1 MEAIQLSIARR
12 VVPELLEVLQER
24 TRILNRIAL
33 LQPIGRRAL
42 AAELGTTERIL
53 RAEVDFLKQQGLLM
67 AQAAG
72 MSLSVEGQS
81 LLEEL
86 NQVLAVLD
94 GRSELSSILSR
105 KLGIPH
111 VIVVN
116 GDSDEEDWV
125 KNTLGLEAAQYLRS
139 ALRPDDVLAVT
150 GGSTMAAV
158 ASRMPHTGTNLPV
171 KVVPARGGLGENV
184 AFQANTVASLLAEQ
198 LGGTSVMLH
207 VPDRLSEET
216 LQMIVKEP
224 LVQERLQ
231 EIRQATVVV
240 HGIGEATRMAE
251 RRRSTPEEIA
261 VLHARGAVA
270 EAFGYYFDAEGRII
284 YEMNVVGLRIGDL
297 SQIRAVVGVAGG
309 HSKAEAIA
317 AAAKAYKMTGLITD
331 EGAARQLI
339 RHEDK

>member
-1 MEAIQLSIARR
+1 MDAIQLSIARR

-42 AAELGTTERIL
+42 AVELGTTERIL
-53 RAEVDFLKQQGLLM
+53 RAEVDFLKQQGLLT

-72 MSLSVEGQS
+72 MSLSIEGQS

-94 GRSELSSILSR
+94 GRSELSSMLSR

-116 GDSDEEDWV
+116 GDSDEEGWA

-139 ALRPDDVLAVT
+139 VLKPDDVLAVT
-150 GGSTMAAV
+150 GGSTMAAI
-158 ASRMPHTGTNLPV
+158 ASKMPNTGGKLPV

-184 AFQANTVASLLAEQ
+184 AFQANTIASELAAQ

-216 LQMIVKEP
+216 LQLIVKEP

-231 EIRQATVVV
+231 EIREATVVV

-251 RRRSTPEEIA
+251 RRRSTEEEVQ
-261 VLHARGAVA
+261 VLRNRGAVA
-270 EAFGYYFDAEGRII
+270 EAFGYYFDADGRII

-297 SQIRAVVGVAGG
+297 KHMRVVLGVAGG

-317 AAAKAYKMTGLITD
+317 AAAKAYKMDVLVTD
-331 EGAARQLI
+331 EGAARRLV
-339 RHEDK
+339 RN